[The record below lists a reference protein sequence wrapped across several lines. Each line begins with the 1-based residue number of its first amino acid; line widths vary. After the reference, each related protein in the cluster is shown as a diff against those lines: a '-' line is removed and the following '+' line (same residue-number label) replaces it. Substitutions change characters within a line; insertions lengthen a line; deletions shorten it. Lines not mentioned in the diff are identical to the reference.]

1 MKKALF
7 RIVVVAGHERQ
18 RKSAQN
24 LPQGACSPDG
34 HGFGITWVAA
44 GYQPSRRVLREI
56 RKSVLHADLVLV
68 APRLG
73 KIVRSAAIA
82 EARRAGVAWDQ
93 LHGAGTGISGVYRQA
108 GDAVDKFVRRR
119 GAA

>member
-1 MKKALF
+1 MI
-7 RIVVVAGHERQ
+7 RRMQVVVVAGNERQ
-18 RKSAQN
+18 QKAAQN
-24 LPQGACSPDG
+24 LHREARSPDG
-34 HGFGITWVAA
+34 HWFEIVWLAA

-56 RKSVLHADLVLV
+56 SNTVLHADLVLV

-108 GDAVDKFVRRR
+108 GDAVDESVRRR